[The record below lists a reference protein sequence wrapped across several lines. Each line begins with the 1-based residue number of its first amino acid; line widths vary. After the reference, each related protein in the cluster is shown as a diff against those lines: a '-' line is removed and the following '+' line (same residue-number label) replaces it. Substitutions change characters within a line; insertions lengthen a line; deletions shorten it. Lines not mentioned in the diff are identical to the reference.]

1 MSEKMQVNTGQ
12 VNEIASKIES
22 LNKRMLSL
30 LEDSR
35 RQMNQLTNTWA
46 GEAAEATINGY
57 NQFSKRYFQKYHDI
71 LASYVL
77 FLRNNVAQ
85 GYEEIET
92 ENKNL
97 SESLNS

>member
-1 MSEKMQVNTGQ
+1 MSEKMQVNTSQ

-30 LEDSR
+30 LEDSQ

-46 GEAAEATINGY
+46 GEASEATIGAY
-57 NQFSKRYFQKYHDI
+57 NQFSKRYFQSYHDI

-85 GYEEIET
+85 GYEEIEV

-97 SESLNS
+97 SELLDV